1 MMKKKIAVVF
11 GGKSAE
17 HEVSLNSA
25 SNIFNAIDLHQFDAI
40 LLGVDP
46 QGRWQYNPE
55 YPTHQVN
62 LPQNDYFAQAQ
73 PVWLDNREG
82 RAAIISKTNL
92 EILDTFDAAFSI
104 IHGTNGEDGVMQGF
118 FRSLDI
124 PFVGPDVLGSA
135 VCMDKDV
142 TKRLLRDFHI
152 PLADS
157 ITLFRHEPLSLSFAQ
172 VVEKLGLPLFVKP
185 SNAGSSV
192 GVSKVTDEA
201 GFHKA
206 LAEAFKFD
214 HKILIEEAVIGKEVE
229 CAVLGNEHPKA
240 SVLGEIIPVKDFY
253 SYEAKYKD
261 ADGALLNIPA
271 DIDPAVSDQIR
282 QTAVQ
287 AFQIACCEG
296 LARVDFFLRSDNSFV
311 LNEINTLPGFTE
323 ISMYPKMWEATGLAY
338 SDLITQLVELG
349 MARHERDSKLK
360 TNRQ

>member
-1 MMKKKIAVVF
+1 MKKKIAVVF

-25 SNIFNAIDLHQFDAI
+25 SNIFNAIDLDRFDAI

-46 QGRWQYNPE
+46 QGRWQYNPD
-55 YPTHQVN
+55 YPTNQVN
-62 LPQNDYFAQAQ
+62 LPQNDYFAEAR
-73 PVWLDNREG
+73 PVWLDNNEG
-82 RAAIISKTNL
+82 RTAIISKSNTVV
-92 EILDTFDAAFSI
+92 LDTFDVAFSI

-118 FRSLDI
+118 FRSLNI

-152 PLADS
+152 PLANS
-157 ITLFRHEPLSLSFAQ
+157 ITLLRHVPLDLSFAQ

-185 SNAGSSV
+185 ANAGSSV

-201 GFHKA
+201 GFHRA

-214 HKILIEEAVIGKEVE
+214 RKILIEEAVIGKEVE
-229 CAVLGNEHPKA
+229 CAVLGNEHPDA

-261 ADGALLNIPA
+261 ADGAKMKIPA
-271 DIDPAVSDQIR
+271 EIAPDISDQIR

-287 AFQIACCEG
+287 AFQIVCCEG
-296 LARVDFFLRSDNSFV
+296 LARVDFFLRPDHTFV

-323 ISMYPKMWEATGLAY
+323 ISMYPKMWEATGVSY
-338 SDLITQLVELG
+338 SDLISTLVELG
-349 MARHERDSKLK
+349 LARHERDNALK
-360 TNRQ
+360 TAR

>member
-1 MMKKKIAVVF
+1 MKKKIAVVF

-17 HEVSLNSA
+17 HEISLNSA
-25 SNIFNAIDLHQFDAI
+25 SNIFNAIDLLQFDAI

-46 QGRWQYNPE
+46 QGHWHYNSD
-55 YPTHQVN
+55 YPTSKVN

-73 PVWLDNREG
+73 PVWLDNQEG
-82 RAAIISKTNL
+82 RALIISKSKM
-92 EILDTFDAAFSI
+92 EILESFDVAFSI
-104 IHGTNGEDGVMQGF
+104 LHGTNGEDGVMQGF
-118 FRSLDI
+118 FRSLNI

-152 PLADS
+152 PLAKS
-157 ITLFRHEPLSLSFAQ
+157 ITLLRHEPRTITYSET
-172 VVEKLGLPLFVKP
+172 VEMLGLPLFVKP
-185 SNAGSSV
+185 ANAGSSV

-201 GFHKA
+201 GFENA

-229 CAVLGNEHPKA
+229 CAVLGNEHPRA

-253 SYEAKYKD
+253 SYEAKYQD
-261 ADGALLNIPA
+261 ADGAKMKIPA
-271 DIDPAVSDQIR
+271 DMDAAVSDQIR
-282 QTAVQ
+282 QTAVR

-296 LARVDFFLRSDNSFV
+296 LARVDFFLRPDNTFV

-323 ISMYPKMWEATGLAY
+323 ISMYPKMWEATGLPY
-338 SDLITQLVELG
+338 SELISQLVQLAL
-349 MARHERDSKLK
+349 ARHERDNALK
-360 TNRQ
+360 TVR

>member
-1 MMKKKIAVVF
+1 MKKKIAVVF

-25 SNIFNAIDLHQFDAI
+25 SNIFNAIDLNRFDAI
-40 LLGVDP
+40 LLGVDH

-55 YPTHQVN
+55 YPASGVN
-62 LPQNDYFAQAQ
+62 LPKNDYFAQAR
-73 PVWLDNREG
+73 PVWLDNSDG
-82 RAAIISKTNL
+82 RTAIISKSNL
-92 EILDTFDAAFSI
+92 EILDIFDVAFSI

-118 FRSLDI
+118 FRSLNI

-142 TKRLLRDFHI
+142 TKRLLRDFQI
-152 PLADS
+152 PLAHS
-157 ITLFRHEPLSLSFAQ
+157 ITLLRHEPLRLSFAQ
-172 VVEKLGLPLFVKP
+172 VVEKLGMPLFVKP
-185 SNAGSSV
+185 ANAGSSV
-192 GVSKVTDEA
+192 GVSKVTEEA
-201 GFHKA
+201 GFHHA

-229 CAVLGNEHPKA
+229 CAVLGNEHPRA

-261 ADGALLNIPA
+261 ADGAVMKIPA
-271 DIDPAVSDQIR
+271 DIDDAVSEQIR

-287 AFQIACCEG
+287 AFQIVCCEG
-296 LARVDFFLRSDNSFV
+296 LARVDFFLRPDHTFV

-323 ISMYPKMWEATGLAY
+323 ISMYPKMWEATGVAY
-338 SDLITQLVELG
+338 CDLISTLVELG
-349 MARHERDSKLK
+349 LARHERDNALK
-360 TNRQ
+360 TAR

>member
-1 MMKKKIAVVF
+1 MKKKIAVVF

-25 SNIFNAIDLHQFDAI
+25 SNIFNAIDLNRFDAI

-46 QGRWQYNPE
+46 QGRWQFNPD
-55 YPTHQVN
+55 YPTSKVN
-62 LPQNDYFAQAQ
+62 LPQNDYFAEAR
-73 PVWLDNREG
+73 PVWLDNSDG
-82 RAAIISKTNL
+82 RTAIISKSNT
-92 EILDTFDAAFSI
+92 EVLDTFDVAFSI

-118 FRSLDI
+118 FRSLNI

-152 PLADS
+152 PLANS
-157 ITLFRHEPLSLSFAQ
+157 ITLLRHEPLDISFAQ

-185 SNAGSSV
+185 ANAGSSV

-201 GFHKA
+201 GFQRA

-214 HKILIEEAVIGKEVE
+214 RKILIEEAVIGKEVE
-229 CAVLGNEHPKA
+229 CAVLGNEHPDA

-261 ADGALLNIPA
+261 ADGAKMKIPA
-271 DIDPAVSDQIR
+271 EIAPDISDQIR

-287 AFQIACCEG
+287 AFQIVCCEG
-296 LARVDFFLRSDNSFV
+296 LARVDFFLRPDNTFV

-323 ISMYPKMWEATGLAY
+323 ISMYPKMWEATGVSY
-338 SDLITQLVELG
+338 SDLISTLVELG
-349 MARHERDSKLK
+349 LARHERDNALK
-360 TNRQ
+360 TAR

>member
-1 MMKKKIAVVF
+1 MKKKIAVVF

-25 SNIFNAIDLHQFDAI
+25 SNIFNAIDLDRFDAI

-46 QGRWQYNPE
+46 QGRWQYNPD
-55 YPTHQVN
+55 YPTSKVN
-62 LPQNDYFAQAQ
+62 LPQNDYFAEAR
-73 PVWLDNREG
+73 PVWLDNSEG
-82 RAAIISKTNL
+82 RTAIISKSNT
-92 EILDTFDAAFSI
+92 EVLDTFDVAFSI

-118 FRSLDI
+118 FRSLNI

-142 TKRLLRDFHI
+142 TKRLLRDFQI
-152 PLADS
+152 PLANS
-157 ITLFRHEPLSLSFAQ
+157 ITLLRHEPLDLSFAQ

-185 SNAGSSV
+185 ANAGSSV

-201 GFHKA
+201 GFHLA

-214 HKILIEEAVIGKEVE
+214 RKILIEEAVIGKEVE
-229 CAVLGNEHPKA
+229 CAVLGNEHPDA

-261 ADGALLNIPA
+261 ADGAKMKIPA
-271 DIDPAVSDQIR
+271 EIAPEISDQIR

-287 AFQIACCEG
+287 AFQIVCCEG
-296 LARVDFFLRSDNSFV
+296 LARVDFFLRPDNTFV

-323 ISMYPKMWEATGLAY
+323 ISMYPKMWEATGVSY
-338 SDLITQLVELG
+338 SDLISTLVELG
-349 MARHERDSKLK
+349 LARHERDNALK
-360 TNRQ
+360 TAR